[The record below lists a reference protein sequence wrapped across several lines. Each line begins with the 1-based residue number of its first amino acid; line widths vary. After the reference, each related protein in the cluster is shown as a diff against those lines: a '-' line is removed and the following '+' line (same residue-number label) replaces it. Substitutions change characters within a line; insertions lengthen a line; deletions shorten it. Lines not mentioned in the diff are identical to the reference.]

1 MSTEPLIETAETT
14 ETTEQPEAPA
24 SLAEFREQFPAAPKD
39 GQPPPPESTS
49 EQERKPKYRSKS
61 HRALPEDVPE
71 IAALTKQLREAEDAI
86 KIDRKPGENDK
97 VYLLRKRA
105 EIAKLASA
113 RQAMPE
119 VKPEP
124 VREAPPAAVV
134 AQPSAFTEKEPTLD
148 QFASEADPYAA
159 WQRAL
164 ARYDRRK
171 DAFEASQEVQKSTFR
186 AQEETFNREI
196 NDGIR
201 AHAQRAQALA
211 ESRPDVKAL
220 FAAEAAK
227 PPQEQIQLT
236 LAVRG
241 AIEFHERGPEMVVAL
256 LQNPELADELF
267 LLTTG
272 RAVGDPRTD
281 SLVATVRR
289 RLLQRISGAPSGS
302 PAPSRPVKLAPRPPN
317 PERTVP
323 QTPRDSSPSEA
334 PGSLAAHR
342 ASLPTHLRH

>member
-1 MSTEPLIETAETT
+1 MSEPLIETAETT

-24 SLAEFREQFPAAPKD
+24 SLAEFREQFPAATKD
-39 GQPPPPESTS
+39 GQPPPPEPAA
-49 EQERKPKYRSKS
+49 ERQPRRRAKS
-61 HRALPEDVPE
+61 HQADPDDVPA
-71 IAALTKQLREAEDAI
+71 IAALTKQLRDAEDAI
-86 KIDRKPGENDK
+86 KIERKEGESDR
-97 VYLLRKRA
+97 VFQLRKRA
-105 EIAKLASA
+105 EIAKLATERKA
-113 RQAMPE
+113 APE
-119 VKPEP
+119 VRPEP
-124 VREAPPAAVV
+124 VREAPPAAAVV

-171 DAFEASQEVQKSTFR
+171 DAFEASQEAQKSTFR

-211 ESRPDVKAL
+211 DSRPDVKAL

-227 PPQEQIQLT
+227 PPSEQIQLT

-334 PGSLAAHR
+334 PGSLAEHR
-342 ASLPTHLRH
+342 RQFPVRH